1 MNLDIETDRVLMRA
15 EWHRMID
22 DWVARYAMEHAKLAA
37 VDLTLRH
44 DEQEGDRV
52 DAVARVGGRTVRAT
66 AAGTMPT
73 ALRDALDTLQRQLVA
88 PLTCTGVPA
97 A

>member
-1 MNLDIETDRVLMRA
+1 MNLDIETDHVLMRA
-15 EWHRMID
+15 EWHKMID
-22 DWVARYAMEHAKLAA
+22 DWVARNAMEHAKLAA

-44 DEQEGDRV
+44 DERKGDQV

-66 AAGTMPT
+66 AEGTMPT
-73 ALRDALDTLQRQLVA
+73 ALRDALDALQRQLVA
-88 PLTCTGVPA
+88 PPTCTVRPA